1 MHRRQA
7 YCRQDGTAPLRPV
20 YWLVLLG
27 VVAATVGAW
36 LSVGAA
42 REWLESSRS

>member
-7 YCRQDGTAPLRPV
+7 YCRQDGTASLRPV

-27 VVAATVGAW
+27 VVAATEGGI
-36 LSVGAA
+36 L
-42 REWLESSRS
+42 